1 MGGAT
6 ALRRPAM
13 KPPLSTSPLLRA
25 TSAFGV
31 AIALGSAP
39 RFLHGLDDGWET
51 LVVYG
56 LAAMACTAGILVLI
70 QSAAIRKIQEL
81 RGECKEQLDELARWA
96 LYTEQITEAL
106 TEANRFRREPR
117 AMESMQS
124 VDRLLASA
132 STRASVALDPSVR
145 FYLVESSLNGHVVK
159 ARAGTEPFAIE
170 VGKSCPAD
178 RSLAEVAE
186 RLARFH
192 RIVQVSMRGT
202 QMSLVLLCE
211 RKPSRADCTF
221 LEQLGLA
228 ISLTQAAG
236 GPKSRPRSHGHLRAV

>member
-1 MGGAT
+1 MSDAT
-6 ALRRPAM
+6 LFRRPAM
-13 KPPLSTSPLLRA
+13 RTPLSRSPLLRA
-25 TSAFGV
+25 TFAFGL
-31 AIALGSAP
+31 AIALVSVS
-39 RFLHGLDDGWET
+39 RFMQGQSDGWEAF
-51 LVVYG
+51 VAYG
-56 LAAMACTAGILVLI
+56 LAAMASAAGILVLV

-81 RGECKEQLDELARWA
+81 RKESKEQLNELARCA

-106 TEANRFRREPR
+106 AEAHHFRTQPR
-117 AMESMQS
+117 TTDAMPL

-132 STRASVALDPSVR
+132 STRASVAFDPSVR
-145 FYLVESSLNGHVVK
+145 LYLVESSLNGHVVK

-170 VGKSCPAD
+170 VGKSCPPD

-192 RIVQVSMRGT
+192 QIVPASMQGT
-202 QMSLVLLCE
+202 QMSLVLLSD

-228 ISLTQAAG
+228 ISLTHAMGSSNPRQ
-236 GPKSRPRSHGHLRAV
+236 RSHSHLRAV